1 MFKASGAFPHKK
13 VKGLAPPNHP
23 EEGLHKPTYR
33 WDLKCYS
40 SQPVWCPSRPLS
52 VIHTWGCTACL
63 CLCWFSPAWTTLRSS
78 FHRQKPAVFI
88 NLRLPFYL
96 EDFPYCVFLSL
107 VGYNLL
113 HDEAPISLLLLLLVL
128 LSVICLPH
136 SRVSVSIIMLCA

>member
-78 FHRQKPAVFI
+78 FRRQKPAVFI

-107 VGYNLL
+107 VGTIYYMMKLPFL
-113 HDEAPISLLLLLLVL
+113 CCCCCWSFSL
-128 LSVICLPH
+128 LSVSLTAESLCL
-136 SRVSVSIIMLCA
+136 L